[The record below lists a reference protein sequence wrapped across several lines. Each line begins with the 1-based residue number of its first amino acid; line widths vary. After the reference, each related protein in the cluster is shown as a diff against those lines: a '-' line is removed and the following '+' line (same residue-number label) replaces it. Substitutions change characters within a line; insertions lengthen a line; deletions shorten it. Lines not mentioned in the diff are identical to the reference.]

1 MMCPPSSLNESRIGV
16 LPKFDSLWHTDSE
29 VRVKWWVKLDLSHL
43 LQEKDEFQRMQLY
56 PTVGVG
62 TVHLLHT
69 LWPGSVHMSEPVQ
82 LQCPMSQCQIPAQH
96 QCCAVSLWPCTQ
108 DRMLT
113 ELLLPLH
120 TWLWARGVTSLAVC
134 CCHTHVQTD
143 PQYLTHISVEMHLR
157 HLGSTHVPK
166 CSANHAAVCTAMHL
180 CACCINSVPFR

>member
-1 MMCPPSSLNESRIGV
+1 MTPFDTQILKFGLNGELSLTCLTCYRKKMNSKGCNSTPQWELEQFTSC
-16 LPKFDSLWHTDSE
+16 
-29 VRVKWWVKLDLSHL
+29 
-43 LQEKDEFQRMQLY
+43 
-56 PTVGVG
+56 
-62 TVHLLHT
+62 T

-108 DRMLT
+108 DRTLS